1 MGISFSKRQEE
12 KQEEEQTR
20 AAEHR
25 DCSSIKRE
33 TIPQIFI
40 TLCISS
46 FFLLLYKG
54 LVTIESAHQASGC
67 TPPTRRLAIDLG
79 NGHPIKPRAIR
90 RQGGKKKR
98 KEKTIKLA
106 DICWKSPSALLN
118 ESHPFKN
125 ATKLIVLSRKISE
138 IFIFRFNKSS
148 GSASIA
154 LTRKT
159 LVES

>member
-1 MGISFSKRQEE
+1 VGISFSKRQEE

-90 RQGGKKKR
+90 RQEEKIKKKEKKKR
-98 KEKTIKLA
+98 SSWRIFVGKAPRLCSTSRTHLKTRQ
-106 DICWKSPSALLN
+106 N
-118 ESHPFKN
+118 
-125 ATKLIVLSRKISE
+125 
-138 IFIFRFNKSS
+138 
-148 GSASIA
+148 
-154 LTRKT
+154 
-159 LVES
+159 